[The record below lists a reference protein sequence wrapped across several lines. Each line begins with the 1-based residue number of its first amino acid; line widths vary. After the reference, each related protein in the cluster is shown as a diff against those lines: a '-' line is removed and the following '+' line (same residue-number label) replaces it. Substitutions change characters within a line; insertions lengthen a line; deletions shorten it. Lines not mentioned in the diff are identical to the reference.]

1 MGSISLAP
9 ASEQLDPSL
18 GGKIPATCYGPE
30 ASTIHGIHKSVS
42 LDSVEQVTRL
52 LAVFLAKWCGTEL
65 LTRAFS
71 SLIVFKR
78 HVGLRPLPG
87 GLQRPL

>member
-1 MGSISLAP
+1 MGSSSLAP
-9 ASEQLDPSL
+9 ASERLDPSL

-30 ASTIHGIHKSVS
+30 ASTIHGINKSVS

-71 SLIVFKR
+71 SLIVFT
-78 HVGLRPLPG
+78 
-87 GLQRPL
+87 

>member
-1 MGSISLAP
+1 M
-9 ASEQLDPSL
+9 
-18 GGKIPATCYGPE
+18 
-30 ASTIHGIHKSVS
+30 S

-52 LAVFLAKWCGTEL
+52 LTVFLAKWCGTEL